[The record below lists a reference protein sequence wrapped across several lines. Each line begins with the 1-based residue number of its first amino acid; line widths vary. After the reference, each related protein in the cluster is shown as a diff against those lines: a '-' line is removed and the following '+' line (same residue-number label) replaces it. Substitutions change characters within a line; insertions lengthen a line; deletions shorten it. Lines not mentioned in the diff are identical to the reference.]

1 MANTRTISATL
12 QKEGLP
18 LELVRAPEGYHY
30 FIWDTLDSGAAN
42 RAYETHSIMVPRFGD
57 QTPERWLEDG
67 RAFARELEQKG
78 LWPLEAV
85 EPPPPPP
92 SISEIAEREGFDI
105 LLERRDQLL
114 EKLEKLAKKA
124 KRYGAEGISWT
135 VSEPFEKVER
145 RTMWDGS
152 VRKVR
157 RTYINVKVSGP
168 APRVG
173 AFTFLARIEHTK
185 AGNLVDLV
193 PGQELPDLR
202 FRTAAPHCDHCSTAR
217 DRKETFLVRHESGT
231 LAQVGRSCLRDYM
244 GTDNPAHIAWRFQ
257 WEREAREM
265 LWDEERE
272 GRGGKLY
279 FSTLEVVALTL
290 AAVRLWGW
298 CSKGQAQNTEDLTP
312 TIKYVEAVLYAE
324 TNPKT
329 GKPTEDRARLEAE
342 LKPEDWEEARRVL
355 DWAKD
360 GGAGSGDYAHNLA
373 VLCATDEVEPKR
385 GGFVA
390 SAVSA
395 KARADEAELRRT
407 REREDAKDRQWIGAP
422 GDRLKG
428 LELTFDSQRTVGGGY
443 YGNTYLMKFRDASG
457 NVLTWFSSVC
467 FSLRPGEKVKLDGTV
482 KAHNEYNGA
491 KETVLTRCKIM
502 CEENA

>member
-1 MANTRTISATL
+1 MANTRTITAAL

-30 FIWDTLDSGAAN
+30 FIWDTLDTGAAN
-42 RAYETHSIMVPRFGD
+42 RGFETHSIMCPRFGD

-67 RAFARELEQKG
+67 RAFARELEEKG
-78 LWPLEAV
+78 LWPLEEV
-85 EPPPPPP
+85 TPPPPPP
-92 SISEIAEREGFDI
+92 SISEIAERDGFDI
-105 LLERRDQLL
+105 LLERRGELV

-124 KRYGAEGISWT
+124 KRYGAEGISW
-135 VSEPFEKVER
+135 VISEPFNRTEK

-152 VRKVR
+152 QRKVTR
-157 RTYINVKVSGP
+157 AYINVKVSGP

-173 AFTFLARIEHTK
+173 PYTFLARLEHTET
-185 AGNLVDLV
+185 GNLVDLV
-193 PGQELPDLR
+193 PGQELPDLKY
-202 FRTAAPHCDHCSTAR
+202 RTATAHCDHCHTAR
-217 DRKETFLVRHESGT
+217 DRKETFLVQHEDGT

-244 GTDNPAHIAWRFQ
+244 GTDNPANIAWRFQ
-257 WEREAREM
+257 WEREAREA
-265 LWDEERE
+265 LYDEERMA
-272 GRGGKLY
+272 GGKLY
-279 FSTLEVVALTL
+279 FSTSEVIALTL

-298 CSKGQAQNTEDLTP
+298 CSKGQAQNIEDLVP
-312 TIKYVEAVLYAE
+312 TISYVTAVLYAE

-342 LKPEDWEEARRVL
+342 LRPEDWQEAEEVRR
-355 DWAKD
+355 WAML

-373 VLCATDEVEPKR
+373 LLCAMDKVEPKR

-395 KARADEAELRRT
+395 KARADEQELRRT
-407 REREDAKDRQWIGAP
+407 RERQEAAKSVWLGTE
-422 GDRLKG
+422 GERLKD
-428 LELTFDSQRTVGGGY
+428 LAVTFESQRTVGGGY

-457 NVLTWFSSVC
+457 NTLTWFSSNC
-467 FSLRPGEKVKLDGTV
+467 FSLRPGEQIKLSGTV

-491 KETVLTRCKIM
+491 KETVLTRCKI
-502 CEENA
+502 EEAA